1 MLSMLIV
8 ISISYPGFRSIL
20 LDLVWKT
27 RRASGVGEDG
37 SLLYSTLLCASMH
50 NISNNKVAPLS
61 AVLPLESSGGEISTR
76 SAPT

>member
-1 MLSMLIV
+1 MLARIEMGLLIISAMELKGILEVSMLSMLIV

-37 SLLYSTLLCASMH
+37 SLH
-50 NISNNKVAPLS
+50 
-61 AVLPLESSGGEISTR
+61 
-76 SAPT
+76 